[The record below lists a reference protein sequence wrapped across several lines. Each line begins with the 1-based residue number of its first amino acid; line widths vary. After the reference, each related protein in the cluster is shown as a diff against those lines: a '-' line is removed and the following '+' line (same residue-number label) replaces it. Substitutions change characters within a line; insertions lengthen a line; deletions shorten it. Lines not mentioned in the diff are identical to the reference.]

1 MLDNSDSLNTHKYM
15 LDLTHLVHIIGATSK
30 HKVFHRRETIKRST
44 SFHFS
49 SILNHTLNRNNGNS
63 TFN

>member
-44 SFHFS
+44 SFHF
-49 SILNHTLNRNNGNS
+49 LQY
-63 TFN
+63 